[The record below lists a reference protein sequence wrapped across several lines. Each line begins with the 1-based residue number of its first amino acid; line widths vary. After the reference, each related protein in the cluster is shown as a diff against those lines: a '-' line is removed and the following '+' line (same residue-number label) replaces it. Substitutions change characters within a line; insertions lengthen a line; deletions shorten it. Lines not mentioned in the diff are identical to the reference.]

1 MRRMKRNFRK
11 FCRRN
16 GAGWGAFAA
25 AVVLMGCLS
34 TSLQAQEKGQKT
46 FRTAAEAG
54 DALFLA
60 LQGSEADMLLV
71 LGQDAKQIVSS
82 GDEREDV
89 RRRTTFLSKYL
100 EMHRLVKEPNG
111 TTTIYIGAENWP
123 LPIPLVEKSGAWFF
137 DTDAAKDEILFRRI
151 GHNEMCAI
159 RVSQELVM
167 AEEEYY
173 SGHQHQYAR
182 KIASDPGKQ
191 NGLYWQASGGQKE
204 SPMGPLVAE
213 ASVADGAGSAN
224 GLGAPAPFHGYYFR
238 IVAAKNAEFAFVAF
252 PAEYRN
258 SGVMTFM
265 VGKDGVVYEK
275 DLGAETAK
283 LAKSVKEYSLDSTW
297 LKAEE
302 TQEASAEA
310 AKTK

>member
-1 MRRMKRNFRK
+1 MQRMSENSGNFCSRS
-11 FCRRN
+11 CR
-16 GAGWGAFAA
+16 GMVLLAA
-25 AVVLMGCLS
+25 ALIVGSCLAAGV
-34 TSLQAQEKGQKT
+34 QAQEKGQKT
-46 FRTAAEAG
+46 FSTAAEAG

-89 RRRTTFLSKYL
+89 RRRTNVLSKYL

-123 LPIPLVEKSGAWFF
+123 LPIPLAEKAGKWYF

-151 GHNEMCAI
+151 GHNEMVAI
-159 RVSQELVM
+159 RVSQELVI
-167 AEEEYY
+167 AQEEYY
-173 SGHQHQYAR
+173 ASHQHQYAR
-182 KIASDPGKQ
+182 KISSDPGKQ
-191 NGLYWQASGGQKE
+191 NGLYWQAGGNQKE
-204 SPMGPLVAE
+204 SPMGPLVAL
-213 ASVADGAGSAN
+213 ASVEEGPGGEKRGAE
-224 GLGAPAPFHGYYFR
+224 PFHGYYFR
-238 IVAAKNAEFAFVAF
+238 MLAAKNGEFAFEAF

-258 SGVMTFM
+258 SGVMTFI
-265 VGKDGVVYEK
+265 VSKDGVVYEK
-275 DLGAETAK
+275 DLGEQTAK
-283 LAKSVKEYSLDSTW
+283 AANSIKEYSVDSTW
-297 LKAEE
+297 QKAEE

>member
-1 MRRMKRNFRK
+1 MQRTSENSGNY
-11 FCRRN
+11 CRSHGR
-16 GAGWGAFAA
+16 GMLLLAA
-25 AVVLMGCLS
+25 ALIVGSCLPAS
-34 TSLQAQEKGQKT
+34 VRAQEKGQKT

-60 LQGSEADMLLV
+60 LQGSEADMLAV
-71 LGQDAKQIVSS
+71 LGQDAKQIISS

-89 RRRTTFLSKYL
+89 RRRTNFLSKYL

-123 LPIPLVEKSGAWFF
+123 LPIPLAEKSGKWYF

-159 RVSQELVM
+159 RVSQELVI
-167 AEEEYY
+167 AQQEYY
-173 SGHQHQYAR
+173 SEHQQQYAR

-191 NGLYWQASGGQKE
+191 NGLYWEAGGDQKE
-204 SPMGPLVAE
+204 SPMGPLVAL
-213 ASVADGAGSAN
+213 ASVEDGPG
-224 GLGAPAPFHGYYFR
+224 GEKRGAEPFHGYYFR
-238 IVAAKNAEFAFVAF
+238 VLAAKNGEFAFQAF

-258 SGVMTFM
+258 SGVMTFI

-275 DLGAETAK
+275 DLGEKTAE
-283 LAKSVKEYSLDSTW
+283 LAKSVKEYRLDAGW
-297 LKAEE
+297 KKAEE
-302 TQEASAEA
+302 EMAQSVEAN
-310 AKTK
+310 KPK